1 MRKVL
6 AAAVILVVGVTFVTA
21 EEFGGIISKVEGN
34 KLSVTKFKK
43 GEKGGEE
50 VTLTVADN
58 VKVVKGKFNQETKKF
73 EAGEALEGGLKNERF
88 TKGKVF
94 AGLVTNEAGVV
105 TEIRVGE
112 GRKKKDDNK

>member
-1 MRKVL
+1 MQKIF
-6 AAAVILVVGVTFVTA
+6 AAAVILLVGVAVLA
-21 EEFGGIISKVEGN
+21 ADEFGGIITKVEGN

-50 VTLTVADN
+50 VTLTVSDS

-94 AGLVTNEAGVV
+94 GFIVTNADNVV